1 MYVCVYVHTYEAIAV
16 TCQSILE
23 VIYIYI
29 YIGKHISTYLHTNI
43 LIHTYKHTPSLQG
56 PVRSRDVEFS
66 NQPLSPSRNRTNP
79 DPNRPMSPL
88 PQNSCFPDASQ
99 SPSRAP
105 SPEDSFVTSKD
116 KDTSMQRDVTSNGP
130 TDTSMQRDV
139 TSNGPAPVLQVG
151 TYICIDVCVYIHVC
165 EVRMDLCMY

>member
-1 MYVCVYVHTYEAIAV
+1 
-16 TCQSILE
+16 
-23 VIYIYI
+23 
-29 YIGKHISTYLHTNI
+29 
-43 LIHTYKHTPSLQG
+43 
-56 PVRSRDVEFS
+56 
-66 NQPLSPSRNRTNP
+66 
-79 DPNRPMSPL
+79 MSPL

-139 TSNGPAPVLQVG
+139 TSNGPTDTSMQRDVTSNGPAPVLQVG

-165 EVRMDLCMY
+165 EVRMDLCMYWCMCMHTCVRSTYGSMYVCTHVYTYMCLKHVCTPPHIMHLSSLFMYVCMHACMYIIYECETTNFHE